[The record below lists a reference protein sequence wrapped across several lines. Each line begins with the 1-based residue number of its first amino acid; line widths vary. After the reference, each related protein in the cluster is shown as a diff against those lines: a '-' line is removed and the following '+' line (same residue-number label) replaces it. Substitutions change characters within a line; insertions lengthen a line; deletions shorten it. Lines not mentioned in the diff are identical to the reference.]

1 MAYRSVTIALTLLL
15 VSLALSACQG
25 GDATPG
31 TERVV
36 IGGQTFQLEVAADT
50 ESITLGLMYRKTIPP
65 GTGMIFIFPDA
76 RERNFWMKNC
86 LTDIDLIYLD
96 TRGFVTAIQRMKAEP
111 PKRDDETETQYENR
125 IRQSSYPSGR
135 PAQFAIEL
143 PSGSLDQL
151 NVRFEDKI
159 ELDLE
164 RLKALAR

>member
-1 MAYRSVTIALTLLL
+1 MAYRSVTITLALLL
-15 VSLALSACQG
+15 VGLALSACQG

-50 ESITLGLMYRKTIPP
+50 DSITLGLMYRKTIPP

-96 TRGFVTAIQRMKAEP
+96 TRGFVTATQRMKAEP
-111 PKRDDETETQYENR
+111 PKRENETETQYEDR
-125 IRQSSYPSGR
+125 IRLASYPSGR

-143 PSGSLDQL
+143 PPGSLDQL

-159 ELDLE
+159 ELDLV